1 MVSTAVHRVVGG
13 GSVLVHQVFA
23 DTDAL
28 ARHTTGVS
36 VEQRRSLAA
45 VSEPGLHMV
54 RGLELS
60 DVARSALATSGVPV
74 ATGEWTYGFARHDSA
89 AELPDT
95 AVQVTAV
102 WTVAD
107 PSDLGEL
114 RHWWREVATLA
125 HEIDPGMLR
134 CEAHQVDDR
143 PALIIHETFADTAE
157 LKFHL
162 TKGTAATF
170 KKNLDRIAAPEAY
183 YFRGSVA
190 WSIRT
195 YSTFMRLPAT
205 YTR

>member
-1 MVSTAVHRVVGG
+1 MDLGTGVGTVAGRSDRGELGHGG
-13 GSVLVHQVFA
+13 GQV
-23 DTDAL
+23 
-28 ARHTTGVS
+28 
-36 VEQRRSLAA
+36 AA
-45 VSEPGLHMV
+45 G
-54 RGLELS
+54 
-60 DVARSALATSGVPV
+60 
-74 ATGEWTYGFARHDSA
+74 
-89 AELPDT
+89 
-95 AVQVTAV
+95 
-102 WTVAD
+102 
-107 PSDLGEL
+107 
-114 RHWWREVATLA
+114 A
-125 HEIDPGMLR
+125 HELGAGVR
-134 CEAHQVDDR
+134 RVEAHEVDDR